1 MSRRRVGGS
10 VQLFSKHQQT
20 LVVGGGGGEGERQV
34 LLVWEDVVPFWSSV
48 LMLCMQAV

>member
-1 MSRRRVGGS
+1 MSRRRVDGS

-20 LVVGGGGGEGERQV
+20 LVGGGGERQV

>member
-20 LVVGGGGGEGERQV
+20 LVVGGGGGERQV